1 MSLACWVEGGGGV
14 RRGGVAEQRGDPGVG
29 GGRGSVGGE
38 QRRLPGVG
46 GEGVRVVGGGEAV
59 RQGGEQRRLARVG
72 EQVVVSLRMV
82 LPLPL
87 R

>member
-1 MSLACWVEGGGGV
+1 MGLAWVEGGGGV
-14 RRGGVAEQRGDPGVG
+14 RRGGVAQQGRDPGVG

-59 RQGGEQRRLARVG
+59 RQGGEQRGLARVG
-72 EQVVVSLRMV
+72 EQVVFSLRMV